1 MNWEKCVFHW
11 GKWYF
16 EPIVNCVY
24 TTAFRKDLDN
34 TLTPLCPNVISTQ
47 AETLVQKKMKLNKVH
62 SFKKWVLSFQTLNS
76 RF

>member
-16 EPIVNCVY
+16 KPIGNCVY

-34 TLTPLCPNVISTQ
+34 TLTPLCPNVKKANINSSRNISTEKN
-47 AETLVQKKMKLNKVH
+47 ETEQSAL
-62 SFKKWVLSFQTLNS
+62 F
-76 RF
+76 

>member
-16 EPIVNCVY
+16 EPIGNCVY

-34 TLTPLCPNVISTQ
+34 TLTPLCTNVKKVNISSSRNISTEKN
-47 AETLVQKKMKLNKVH
+47 ETEQSAL
-62 SFKKWVLSFQTLNS
+62 F
-76 RF
+76 